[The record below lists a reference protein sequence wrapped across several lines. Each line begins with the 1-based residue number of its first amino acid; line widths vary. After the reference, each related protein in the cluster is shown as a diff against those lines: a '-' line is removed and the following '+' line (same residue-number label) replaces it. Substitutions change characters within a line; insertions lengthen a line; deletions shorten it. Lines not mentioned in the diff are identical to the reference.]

1 MVLQYVAIC
10 YNMLSLFLLLL
21 CCFFLC
27 PGRFAEEGAG
37 SGPSSTWQ
45 HGWSTVAPLVESL
58 HRVHER
64 KQEDGEDNRNKD
76 HNISQLN
83 ELDCRKEMLL

>member
-1 MVLQYVAIC
+1 MLPHVVLVLVA
-10 YNMLSLFLLLL
+10 SLL
-21 CCFFLC
+21 FFLSRRC
-27 PGRFAEEGAG
+27 RFAEEGAG

-58 HRVHER
+58 HRAHER
-64 KQEDGEDNRNKD
+64 KQDDGEDNRNKD

-83 ELDCRKEMLL
+83 ELDCRKDMLL